1 MGIGPGAVWQF
12 VMKYRKLTV
21 ENFGPYYGTQ
31 TIDFNSDSGVWVIY
45 GENGRGKTSLLNAF
59 RYALHGKVF
68 GRRGERPILDMANRH
83 AVARSGNRE
92 FKVALEITHLGSSY
106 TITRTFRN
114 GHQTCIVE
122 RDGQPLSDRD
132 ANVALLTIAPESISQ
147 FFLFDGEL
155 LRQYEDLREPDAD
168 SGRRMRNEVD
178 RLLGVQALERSI
190 ADVREVGAEA
200 AKEKAKALASQTKAQ
215 NLANG
220 MQEATA
226 KRDALTQSL
235 ADLKS
240 KEREHER
247 RLGEL
252 EEELAKDEQ
261 ARSILG
267 QIDQLKEAKTK
278 LELRLEQA
286 KVDLQDAASEAWRAI
301 LQPAVADRLAT
312 VSAELEAVDS
322 RRVEALLAH
331 RHARHIERHQECPV
345 CDTVLDGAK
354 REAIIRRSPNS
365 GTSEQVDR
373 LDELVQVLRNRVK
386 LLRELQDSSVGAVI
400 AEREKAVRRLKLEL
414 EENRDDLQAREESL
428 GGIDSASV
436 RRRQRERDDIKVLL
450 AKDRDAIG
458 RTNDDVAE
466 QDVAID
472 GFRKALRE
480 LNVTTDAVLEARD
493 DASSKLLRVFE
504 RALDEYQR
512 ELITR
517 VEAIASDVFTAIR
530 SEEGYAR
537 LRIRDGYGLS
547 IVDENDVEVTG
558 HSAGYEHLVALS
570 LIAALQRS
578 SPVQGPVVM
587 DSPFG
592 RLDHGHTRK
601 SVAALPQIAEQV
613 VLLAF
618 EGEFDRDAASADL
631 ADAFVGEY
639 VLRRVD
645 TDHTKIERRS

>member
-1 MGIGPGAVWQF
+1 MGGRPSALGQF
-12 VMKYRKLTV
+12 VMKYRKLTI
-21 ENFGPYYGTQ
+21 ENFGPYCGSHS
-31 TIDFNSDSGVWVIY
+31 IDFNSDSGVWVIY

-59 RYALHGKVF
+59 RYALYGKVF
-68 GRRGERPILDMANRH
+68 GRRGERPLLDMANRH
-83 AVARSGNRE
+83 AVARSGTRE
-92 FKVALEITHLGSSY
+92 FKVILEIDHLGSSY
-106 TITRTFRN
+106 SITRAFRN
-114 GHQTCIVE
+114 GHRTCIVE
-122 RDGQPLSDRD
+122 RNGQPLSDRD
-132 ANVALLTIAPESISQ
+132 AGVALLTIAPESISQ

-168 SGRRMRNEVD
+168 SGRQMRVEVD
-178 RLLGVQALERSI
+178 RLLGVQALERAI
-190 ADVREVGAEA
+190 ADVREVGVEA
-200 AKEKAKALASQTKAQ
+200 AKEKAKALASQKKAQ
-215 NLANG
+215 NLAIG

-226 KRDALTQSL
+226 KRDALTHSL
-235 ADLKS
+235 AELKS
-240 KEREHER
+240 KERQHER

-261 ARSILG
+261 ARAIIG
-267 QIDQLKEAKTK
+267 QIDQLTEAKTK
-278 LELRLEQA
+278 IELKFEQA
-286 KVDLQDAASEAWRAI
+286 KNDLKDAASNAWRAV
-301 LQPAVADRLAT
+301 LQPAVTDRLTAI
-312 VSAELEAVDS
+312 SAELEAVNA
-322 RRVEALLAH
+322 RRVEAH
-331 RHARHIERHQECPV
+331 VSHSHARHIERHQECPV
-345 CDTVLDGAK
+345 CDTVLDEAK
-354 REAIIRRSPNS
+354 RDAIIRRSSSS
-365 GTSEQVDR
+365 GTGEQIDR
-373 LDELVQVLRNRVK
+373 LDELVQVLRYRVK
-386 LLRELQDSSVGAVI
+386 LMGELQDPGVGAVI
-400 AEREKAVRRLKLEL
+400 AEREKAVRRLRLEL
-414 EENRDDLQAREESL
+414 EENRNDIRAREDSL

-450 AKDRDAIG
+450 SKDRDAIG
-458 RTNDDVAE
+458 RTNDDIAE

-480 LNVTTDAVLEARD
+480 ENVTTDPVLEARD
-493 DASSKLLRVFE
+493 YASSKLLRVFE

-547 IVDENDVEVTG
+547 IVAENGVEVTG

-601 SVAALPQIAEQV
+601 SVAALPKIAEQV

-618 EGEFDRDAASADL
+618 EGEFDRDSAFADL
-631 ADAFVGEY
+631 GDAFVGEY

-645 TDHTKIERRS
+645 TDHTTIERRS

>member
-1 MGIGPGAVWQF
+1 MR
-12 VMKYRKLTV
+12 YRKLTI
-21 ENFGPYYGTQ
+21 ENFGPYCGTHS
-31 TIDFNSDSGVWVIY
+31 IDFNSDCGVWVIY

-59 RYALHGKVF
+59 RYALYGKVLS
-68 GRRGERPILDMANRH
+68 RRGERPLLDMANRH
-83 AVARSGNRE
+83 AVAQSGIRE
-92 FKVALEITHLGSSY
+92 FKVILEVDHLGSTY
-106 TITRTFRN
+106 LITRAFRN
-114 GHQTCIVE
+114 GNQTRIVE
-122 RDGQPLSDRD
+122 RDGRPLSDRD
-132 ANVALLTIAPESISQ
+132 ADVVLLTIAPESISQ

-168 SGRRMRNEVD
+168 SGRRLRDEVD
-178 RLLGVQALERSI
+178 RLLGVQALERAI

-200 AKEKAKALASQTKAQ
+200 AKEKAKTLASQKKAQ
-215 NLANG
+215 NLAIG
-220 MQEATA
+220 MQEATT
-226 KRDALTQSL
+226 KRDALTHSL
-235 ADLKS
+235 AQLKA

-252 EEELAKDEQ
+252 EEELVKDEQ

-267 QIDQLKEAKTK
+267 QIDQLTEAKTK
-278 LELRLEQA
+278 LELKFEDA
-286 KVDLQDAASEAWRAI
+286 KNDLKAAASEAWRAV
-301 LQPAVADRLAT
+301 LQPAVTDRLTAIS
-312 VSAELEAVDS
+312 VELEAVDA

-331 RHARHIERHQECPV
+331 GHARHIERNQECPV
-345 CDTVLDGAK
+345 CDTVLNEAK
-354 REAIIRRSPNS
+354 RDAIIRRSSNVAS
-365 GTSEQVDR
+365 GEQAYR
-373 LDELVQVLRNRVK
+373 LDELVQLLRLRVK
-386 LLRELQDSSVGAVI
+386 LMRELQDPSLGAVI

-414 EENRDDLQAREESL
+414 EENRQDIKAREDGL

-436 RRRQRERDDIKVLL
+436 RRRQRERDDIKLL
-450 AKDRDAIG
+450 LSKDREVIT
-458 RTNDDVAE
+458 RTNDDIAE
-466 QDVAID
+466 QDLAID
-472 GFRKALRE
+472 GFRRALRE
-480 LNVTTDAVLEARD
+480 AQVTTDAVLEARD
-493 DASSKLLRVFE
+493 DASSKLLKIFE
-504 RALDEYQR
+504 RALDEYQS

-517 VEAIASDVFTAIR
+517 VASIASDVFTAIR

-547 IVDENDVEVTG
+547 IVDDQGIEVTG

-601 SVAALPQIAEQV
+601 SVAALPRIAEQV

-618 EGEFDRDAASADL
+618 EGEFDRDSAFADL
-631 ADAFVGEY
+631 GDTLVGEY

-645 TDHTKIERRS
+645 TDYTTIERRT